1 MPTFTLN
8 VLIHAPYLN
17 YWFFCN
23 DYMEDS
29 DSRFRYHWQ
38 QCKKKYISNIV
49 FGSVLSPFS
58 VLFRFRRVRQ
68 SELQTGIIYIVVL
81 MFMTS

>member
-1 MPTFTLN
+1 M
-8 VLIHAPYLN
+8 
-17 YWFFCN
+17 
-23 DYMEDS
+23 
-29 DSRFRYHWQ
+29 
-38 QCKKKYISNIV
+38 